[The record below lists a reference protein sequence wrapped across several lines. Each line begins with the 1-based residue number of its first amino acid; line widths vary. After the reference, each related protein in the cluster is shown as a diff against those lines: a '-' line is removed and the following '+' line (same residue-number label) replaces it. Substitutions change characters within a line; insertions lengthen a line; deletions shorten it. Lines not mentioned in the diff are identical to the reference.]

1 MPGGAGTVFNEPMT
15 PRQVEIV
22 EATLAS
28 INVRA
33 LAADFYERALAADP
47 DLARM
52 FTTDLEVQQARFA
65 TELAAIL
72 RSIRAHDQFV
82 TAGRALGARHR
93 GYGVVAAHYRIMGD
107 ALLAARADAVGPDWT
122 EEVAE
127 AWRLAYNLTA
137 ETMMSGARA
146 PVNPA

>member
-1 MPGGAGTVFNEPMT
+1 MT
-15 PRQVEIV
+15 PRQIEVVET
-22 EATLAS
+22 TLAS
-28 INVRA
+28 IDVRDLAAAFYQRA
-33 LAADFYERALAADP
+33 LATDP
-47 DLARM
+47 DLGRM

-72 RSIRAHDQFV
+72 RSIRAHDHFV

-93 GYGVVAAHYRIMGD
+93 AYGVVAAHYRIMGD
-107 ALLAARADAVGPDWT
+107 ALLAALADAVGPDWT
-122 EEVAE
+122 DEVAE

-146 PVNPA
+146 SVNPA